1 MQIVIHGKSKIRFAA
16 AEINDPYCPVCRQF
30 IDHILDEFQITID
43 LAELIESR
51 LRHTAV
57 RRLHTQSHQEIQDIM
72 LGAVMRK
79 CLQILLFGIGTF
91 LRL

>member
-16 AEINDPYCPVCRQF
+16 AEINDPDRPVCRQF
-30 IDHILDEFQITID
+30 IDHILDEFQISVD

-57 RRLHTQSHQEIQDIM
+57 RRLHTQSHQKIHR
-72 LGAVMRK
+72 LS
-79 CLQILLFGIGTF
+79 F
-91 LRL
+91 L